1 MVIDGDWLDKNEDP
15 SPQPSPKGE
24 AAALNAIEDNGGAAK
39 GPVQPSMLPGW
50 VGDKSVQDFSHE
62 AEYRAFLLAL
72 EGVPW
77 AEDFVDL
84 LLRRGYTW
92 RKSAYVAWAS
102 QPKHLRIPKTQGE
115 FGALVGVSGH
125 RITEYKSDKI
135 LGAEIIKF
143 RKSVLLDSVP
153 DVIDA
158 LVTSASDA
166 GYKHHNDRK
175 LLLEMA
181 GEYQPRMNLGVGAM
195 QMDEA
200 EMEGVMDALPYDVLV
215 ALNTYFEQGGD
226 AQMLRIAVEDL
237 TATL

>member
-1 MVIDGDWLDKNEDP
+1 MVIENDWLDKNEDA
-15 SPQPSPKGE
+15 SP
-24 AAALNAIEDNGGAAK
+24 K
-39 GPVQPSMLPGW
+39 GPVQPSMLPAW
-50 VGDKSVQDFSHE
+50 AEDKSVQDFSHE
-62 AEYRAFLLAL
+62 AEYQAFLLAL
-72 EGVPW
+72 DGVPW
-77 AEDFVDL
+77 AEDFADL

-102 QPKHLRIPKTQGE
+102 QPRHLRLPKTQGE
-115 FGALVGVSGH
+115 FGALIGVSGH
-125 RITEYKSDKI
+125 RITEFKSDKI

-181 GEYQPRMNLGVGAM
+181 GEYQPRMNVGVGAM

-215 ALNTYFEQGGD
+215 ALHNYFERGGD
-226 AQMLRIAVEDL
+226 AQLLRIAVEDL